1 MQVSVVERSGNISD
15 AVKTYAREKA
25 SRLVRFYDRM
35 TAIEVIIGNQA
46 QKFEVEM
53 IARVDHRQTFV
64 ASELH
69 DDVFASVDLVVDK
82 LERQLTRHK
91 EKLRN
96 RKHPDSA

>member
-1 MQVSVVERSGNISD
+1 
-15 AVKTYAREKA
+15 
-25 SRLVRFYDRM
+25 
-35 TAIEVIIGNQA
+35 
-46 QKFEVEM
+46 M

>member
-1 MQVSVVERSGNISD
+1 MRILITERTGRASD
-15 AVKTYAREKA
+15 AAKEYAQEKA
-25 SRLVRFYDRM
+25 SKLARFYDHM
-35 TAIEVIIGNQA
+35 TEIEIIIGSQA
-46 QKFEVEM
+46 LKFEVEM
-53 IARVDHRQTFV
+53 IARTDHKQTFV

-96 RKHPDSA
+96 RKHPDTS

>member
-25 SRLVRFYDRM
+25 SKLIRFYDRM

-53 IARVDHRQTFV
+53 IARVLPRW
-64 ASELH
+64 SM
-69 DDVFASVDLVVDK
+69 S
-82 LERQLTRHK
+82 
-91 EKLRN
+91 
-96 RKHPDSA
+96 